1 MIAKRLAN
9 IRPSGVRR
17 IFDLARTMENPIN
30 LSIGEPDFDIPEPL
44 KREGIEWIQRGFN
57 KYVPTQ
63 GIPELREKIR
73 EYLRNKDVEV
83 EEVMVTTGVTGGIL
97 LSCLALVDP
106 GDEIIMP
113 DPYFVM
119 YEYVVLLMGGIPIF
133 VDTYPDFALREESL
147 QKALTKKTKMIII
160 NSPNNPTG
168 AVYSPEELK
177 MVAGIAQE
185 NNLLVLSDDIYDK
198 YLYETEN
205 HHCMGQIYP
214 KTLTLGGFSKS
225 WAMTGWRLGFAAG
238 PGEIIQHMTTLQQ
251 YSFTCAPS
259 FAQKAA
265 IKALDYDV
273 SELIAGYRRKRDLVY
288 EGLRDKYAVQKPVG
302 AFYIFPE
309 AKGRD
314 SWEFVQKAIESNV
327 FVVPGNVFSK
337 RNTHF
342 RVSFAA
348 SDDTLMKGIE
358 VLNRIA

>member
-9 IRPSGVRR
+9 IKPSGVRK
-17 IFDLARTMENPIN
+17 IFDLARKIENPIN

-44 KREGIEWIQRGFN
+44 KREGIEWIQKGFN
-57 KYVPTQ
+57 KYTPTQ
-63 GIPELREKIR
+63 GIPELREKIK
-73 EYLRNKDVEV
+73 EYLEGKGVKA

-97 LSCLALVDP
+97 LSCLTLVDP
-106 GDEIIMP
+106 GDEIVIP

-119 YEYVVLLMGGIPIF
+119 YEYVVLLMGGIPVF
-133 VDTYPDFALREESL
+133 VDTYPDFTLKKDSFR
-147 QKALTKKTKMIII
+147 KAITEKTKMIII

-168 AVYSPEELK
+168 AVYSLEELK
-177 MVAGIAQE
+177 IVADIAKE
-185 NNLLVLSDDIYDK
+185 HNLLVVSDDIYDK
-198 YLYETEN
+198 YLFETEH

-238 PGEIIQHMTTLQQ
+238 PGEIIQQMTTLQQ

-273 SELIAGYRRKRDLVY
+273 SELIERYRRKRDLVY
-288 EGLRDKYAVQKPVG
+288 EGLRGKYTVQKPKG

-309 AKGRD
+309 AKGED
-314 SWEFVQKAIESNV
+314 SWKFVEEAIENNL
-327 FVVPGNVFSK
+327 FIVPGSVFSK

-342 RVSFAA
+342 RISFAA
-348 SDDTLMKGIE
+348 SDEMLMKGIE
-358 VLNRIA
+358 ILNRIA

>member
-9 IRPSGVRR
+9 IKPSGVRR
-17 IFDLARTMENPIN
+17 IFDLARNIENPIN
-30 LSIGEPDFDIPEPL
+30 LSIGEPDFDIPESL
-44 KREGIEWIQRGFN
+44 KREGIEWIEKGFN

-63 GIPELREKIR
+63 GIPDLREKIT
-73 EYLRNKDVEV
+73 EYLRNKGVEA
-83 EEVMVTTGVTGGIL
+83 EEVMVTAGVTGGIL

-106 GDEIIMP
+106 GDEIVIP

-119 YEYVVLLMGGIPIF
+119 YEYVVLLMGGIPVF
-133 VDTYPDFALREESL
+133 VDTYPDFTLREEPL
-147 QKALTKKTKMIII
+147 RKAVTEKTKMIVI

-168 AVYSPEELK
+168 SVYTLEQLK
-177 MVAGIAQE
+177 MVADIAKE
-185 NNLLVLSDDIYDK
+185 HNLLVLSDDIYDK
-198 YLYETEN
+198 YLFETER
-205 HHCMGQIYP
+205 HHCMGQIYL

-259 FAQKAA
+259 LAQKAA

-273 SELIAGYRRKRDLVY
+273 SELIEQYRRKRDFVY
-288 EGLRDKYAVQKPVG
+288 EGLRGKYTVQKPQG

-309 AKGRD
+309 AKGED
-314 SWEFVQKAIESNV
+314 SWTFVEKAMENNLFI
-327 FVVPGNVFSK
+327 VPGTVFSK

-342 RVSFAA
+342 RISFAA
-348 SDDTLMKGIE
+348 SDEMLMKGIE

>member
-9 IRPSGVRR
+9 IKPSGVRR
-17 IFDLARTMENPIN
+17 IFDLARKMDNPIN

-57 KYVPTQ
+57 KYTPTQ

-73 EYLRNKDVEV
+73 EYLANKGIEA
-83 EEVMVTTGVTGGIL
+83 EEVMVTAGVTGGIL

-106 GDEIIMP
+106 GDEIVIP

-119 YEYVVLLMGGIPIF
+119 YEFVALLMGGIPVF
-133 VDTYPDFALREESL
+133 VDTYPDFALRKESL
-147 QKALTKKTKMIII
+147 RKAVTQKTKMIII

-177 MVAGIAQE
+177 MVADIAKE
-185 NNLLVLSDDIYDK
+185 RNLLVLSDDIYDK
-198 YLYETEN
+198 YLFETER

-225 WAMTGWRLGFAAG
+225 WGMTGWRLGFAAG
-238 PGEIIQHMTTLQQ
+238 PGEIIRQMTTVQQ

-273 SELIAGYRRKRDLVY
+273 SELIERYRRKRDLVY
-288 EGLRDKYAVQKPVG
+288 EGLRKKYAVQKPKG

-309 AKGRD
+309 AKGGD
-314 SWEFVQKAIESNV
+314 SWKFVEKAIENNL
-327 FVVPGNVFSK
+327 FIVPGDVFSK

-342 RVSFAA
+342 RISFAA
-348 SDDTLMKGIE
+348 SDEMLMKGIE
-358 VLNRIA
+358 ILNRIA

>member
-1 MIAKRLAN
+1 MIAKRLTN
-9 IRPSGVRR
+9 IKPSGVRR
-17 IFDLARTMENPIN
+17 IFDLARSMENPIN

-44 KREGIEWIQRGFN
+44 KREGIEWIQKGFN

-63 GIPELREKIR
+63 GIPELREKIT
-73 EYLRNKDVEV
+73 EYLGDKDVEV
-83 EEVMVTTGVTGGIL
+83 EEVMVTAGVTGGIL

-106 GDEIIMP
+106 GDEIVIP

-119 YEYVVLLMGGIPIF
+119 YEYVVLLMGGIPVF
-133 VDTYPDFALREESL
+133 VDTYPDFTLRGEL
-147 QKALTKKTKMIII
+147 LRKAVTEKTKMIII

-168 AVYSPEELK
+168 AVYSLEQLK
-177 MVAGIAQE
+177 MVADVAKE
-185 NNLLVLSDDIYDK
+185 HNLLVLSDDIYDK
-198 YLYETEN
+198 YLFETER

-238 PGEIIQHMTTLQQ
+238 PAEIIQHMTTLQQ

-273 SELIAGYRRKRDLVY
+273 SELIGQYRRKRDLVY
-288 EGLRDKYAVQKPVG
+288 EGLREKYTVQKPQG

-309 AKGRD
+309 AKGDD
-314 SWEFVQKAIESNV
+314 SWKFVENAIENNV
-327 FVVPGNVFSK
+327 FIVPGTVFST

-342 RVSFAA
+342 RISFAA
-348 SDDTLMKGIE
+348 SDEMLMKGVEI
-358 VLNRIA
+358 LNRIA

>member
-9 IRPSGVRR
+9 IKPSGVRR
-17 IFDLARTMENPIN
+17 IFDLARKMKNPIN

-57 KYVPTQ
+57 KYTPTQ

-73 EYLRNKDVEV
+73 ESLRGKGIEA
-83 EEVMVTTGVTGGIL
+83 EEVMVTVGVTGGVL

-106 GDEIIMP
+106 GDEIVIP

-119 YEYVVLLMGGIPIF
+119 YEYVVLLMGGTPVF
-133 VDTYPDFALREESL
+133 VLR
-147 QKALTKKTKMIII
+147 KAITERTKMIII

-168 AVYSPEELK
+168 AVYSLEELR
-177 MVAGIAQE
+177 MVADIARE
-185 NNLLVLSDDIYDK
+185 NDLLVLSDDIYDK
-198 YLYETEN
+198 YLFETE
-205 HHCMGQIYP
+205 HHQSMGQIYP
-214 KTLTLGGFSKS
+214 KTLILGGFSKS

-238 PGEIIQHMTTLQQ
+238 PGEIIQQMITLQQ

-265 IKALDYDV
+265 VKALDYDV
-273 SELIAGYRRKRDLVY
+273 SEMIEAYRRKRDLVY
-288 EGLRDKYAVQKPVG
+288 EGLREKYAVQKPTG

-309 AKGRD
+309 AKGGD
-314 SWEFVQKAIESNV
+314 SWKFVEKAIEHNL
-327 FVVPGNVFSK
+327 FIVPGSVFSR

-342 RVSFAA
+342 RISFAA
-348 SDDTLMKGIE
+348 SDEVLMRGIE
-358 VLNRIA
+358 ILNRIA